1 MQPDD
6 FDSFARVLDAAYSL
20 HSKSLTSDARA
31 LFFSAMSEFSLAD
44 VRKAFSA
51 HIKDPQRGQFPPKPA
66 DLIAQLRGDSAN
78 DGRPDAEEAWAI
90 SRGAVDE
97 DETVVWTQECAAA
110 FAKVEHLLLA
120 RDDVAARMSFKRVY
134 ERMVEQ
140 ARAQKIV
147 THWFSSNGRDPQR
160 REYVIAQAVRDGRL
174 TLEHAKTIVP
184 GVLEDLR
191 EENAML
197 EMQKFT
203 SKLTARLPS

>member
-1 MQPDD
+1 MKNTD
-6 FDSFARVLDAAYSL
+6 
-20 HSKSLTSDARA
+20 K
-31 LFFSAMSEFSLAD
+31 SEFVSTLNLCYATLLKPLPSVDALNLWFKLLEPYSIEQVKAALAQHMCESKFPPVPAD
-44 VRKAFSA
+44 VVQRM
-51 HIKDPQRGQFPPKPA
+51 PQQ
-66 DLIAQLRGDSAN
+66 S

-120 RDDVAARMSFKRVY
+120 RDDVAARMAFKSAYTRL
-134 ERMVEQ
+134 VEQ

-147 THWFSSNGRDPQR
+147 PHWYSSNGRDAAR

-184 GVLEDLR
+184 AVLEDLR

-197 EMQKFT
+197 EVQKLT
-203 SKLTARLPS
+203 SKLTGRLPS